1 MTHLLSSKLRA
12 YPFFSLREDLL
23 EHLDGRTYA
32 YSFLHI
38 PVEAAAILAKDDA
51 GRWLLTREYRH
62 PTGERLLGCPGGRF
76 EQGEAPHE
84 GALREFREETGY
96 TAEELI
102 PLGATYPLAGLTNQK
117 IHYFFAPKIRLVGTP
132 QFDPFEFIE
141 IEWKTPKELD
151 EELRS
156 SQHVDGVLCNA
167 LFRYHLSL

>member
-1 MTHLLSSKLRA
+1 MTRILSSKSRP

-23 EHLDGRTYA
+23 EHPDGRNYT

-62 PTGERLLGCPGGRF
+62 PTGQKLLGCPGGRF
-76 EQGEAPHE
+76 EPGEDPLQ

-96 TAEELI
+96 TAERLI
-102 PLGATYPLAGLTNQK
+102 PLGASYPLSGLTNQK
-117 IHYFFAPKIRLVGTP
+117 IHYFFAPKIHLNGAP
-132 QFDPFEFIE
+132 EFDPFEFIE
-141 IEWKTPKELD
+141 IEWKTPEELD
-151 EELRS
+151 EELRR

-167 LFRYHLSL
+167 LFRYHLCL